1 MTELEQQLLAVQD
14 QALAEIQTIN
24 DEQSFETVRAKY
36 IGRKGSLPALMSKL
50 GTVPPEEKP
59 AVGKTLNA
67 VKNAIQKAFDDRADQ
82 LKQKK
87 EEKNA
92 LDLSLPGR
100 KPEIGHKHPVFL
112 VMDAAVAIFRRMGF
126 IVADGFALV
135 RVK

>member
-24 DEQSFETVRAKY
+24 DEQSFEAVRAKY

-67 VKNAIQKAFDDRADQ
+67 VKNAIQKAFD
-82 LKQKK
+82 
-87 EEKNA
+87 EN
-92 LDLSLPGR
+92 SLFTYKGKCR
-100 KPEIGHKHPVFL
+100 LL
-112 VMDAAVAIFRRMGF
+112 VSTLNGSEAAVLGAS
-126 IVADGFALV
+126 ALGWE
-135 RVK
+135 